1 MFLRGIERIF
11 RDVEGA
17 GGGGGGGQQPAGAQQ
32 PTGGNP
38 AGTQQPAA
46 APDWFA
52 GLAPEF
58 QGNQHLAGFK
68 GKKLDEFAADYVA
81 TKGLVGQQPAGMVKL
96 PDPTD
101 VKGRDALMRKLGV
114 PDSPENYDLA
124 LPDDLA
130 KDADVA
136 KGFTADTAKWMAQTA
151 HKLGIPADIAKS
163 LYGEYAKLYHSGV
176 QAQKAQAD
184 TKAQNELQALETKYG
199 PAIDNTLAE
208 AGFAANRFGVLDVI
222 NEAGLGTHPGV
233 VALLAHAAKHMSEG
247 GEGGPGVP
255 RGDNTR
261 MTPSQAMAKG
271 EDLVRQAHAAT
282 TRAERLRLG
291 QEAQSYFQ
299 IAAAG

>member
-1 MFLRGIERIF
+1 MFLRGIERVY
-11 RDVEGA
+11 RDAEGA
-17 GGGGGGGQQPAGAQQ
+17 GQGEGGGAV
-32 PTGGNP
+32 P
-38 AGTQQPAA
+38 AGTAPAGTA
-46 APDWFA
+46 PAGTAPASAPDWFA

-81 TKGLVGQQPAGMVKL
+81 TKGLVGTQPAGMVKL

-101 VKGRDALMRKLGV
+101 VKGRDAILRKLGV
-114 PDSPENYDLA
+114 PDSPDNYDLA

-136 KGFTADTAKWMAQTA
+136 KGFTADTATWMAQTA

-163 LYGEYAKLYHSGV
+163 LYGEYAKLYQTGL
-176 QAQKAQAD
+176 QQQKAQAD
-184 TKAQNELQALETKYG
+184 TKAQNELQTLETKYG

-208 AGFAANRFGVLDVI
+208 AGFAANRFGVLDAI
-222 NEAGLGTHPGV
+222 NEAGLGTHPGI
-233 VALLAHAAKHMSEG
+233 VALLAHAAKHISEG
-247 GEGGPGVP
+247 GEGGPGAP

-261 MTPSQAMAKG
+261 MTPAQAMAKG
-271 EDLVRQAHAAT
+271 EELVRQAHAAT
-282 TRAERLRLG
+282 TRGERLRLG